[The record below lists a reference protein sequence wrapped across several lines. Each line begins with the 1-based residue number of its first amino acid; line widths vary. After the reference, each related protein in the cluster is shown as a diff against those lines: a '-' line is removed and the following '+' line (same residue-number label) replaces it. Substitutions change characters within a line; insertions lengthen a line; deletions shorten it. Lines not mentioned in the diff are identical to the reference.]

1 MGGYGS
7 GRHGGRPIADECR
20 KIDLAWMLRK
30 GLAVEGRESAGRLN
44 WNHGGN
50 PAGSISYQTDMRSS
64 SNARMVLSYSRGEGA
79 ERERVEQVVRLT
91 TTRPHFGGKRW
102 WMICP
107 YRGVRAGKLYMPLNG
122 DRFASREAWRLGY
135 QSQRHASRDRPFEAL
150 FRLQKKLG
158 CEQGWGNSVTRPKG
172 MHRRTYERFLDEFHR
187 LDDLCGVEMM
197 RTIGLI
203 EAMRSRD

>member
-1 MGGYGS
+1 
-7 GRHGGRPIADECR
+7 
-20 KIDLAWMLRK
+20 MLRK
-30 GLAVEGRESAGRLN
+30 GLAVDGRESAGRLN

-50 PAGSISYQTDMRSS
+50 PAGSISYHVDMRCP
-64 SNARMVLSYSRGEGA
+64 NDARIVLSYSRGGGA
-79 ERERVEQVVRLT
+79 EAERVEQVVRLA
-91 TTRPHFGGKRW
+91 TTRPNFGGKRW

-135 QSQRHASRDRPFEAL
+135 QSQRIVPRDRPFEGL

-158 CEQGWGNSVTRPKG
+158 CERGWGNWIHRPKG
-172 MHRRTYERFLDEFHR
+172 MHHRTFERHLDEFHR

-197 RTIGLI
+197 RTIGVI
-203 EAMRSRD
+203 EALQSRK